1 MRQKSD
7 KRTKRQERYMKFS
20 EDYIQFLG
28 DIHDTIREMID
39 AEFDRRGVSPDRN
52 PHPENPPPEH
62 AGREPTRSGQTHSQP
77 TQSNQPNSKQHR
89 HTFWQRLV
97 SLFSLCL

>member
-1 MRQKSD
+1 MQHESD

-39 AEFDRRGVSPDRN
+39 AELDRRARQGESN
-52 PHPENPPPEH
+52 SHPENPPPEH